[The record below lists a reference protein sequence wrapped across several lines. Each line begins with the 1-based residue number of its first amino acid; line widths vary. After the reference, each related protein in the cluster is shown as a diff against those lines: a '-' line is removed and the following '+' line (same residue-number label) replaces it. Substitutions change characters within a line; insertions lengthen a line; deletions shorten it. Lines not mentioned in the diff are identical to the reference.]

1 MVSQLLKPQKF
12 PPRGSGFTL
21 IELLVVMAIVA
32 LLLTLALPRYFNS
45 IETAKENVLREN
57 LILVRDAIDKY
68 YSDTGKYP
76 DALEIL
82 VQKRYLRTLPVDPI
96 TESAQTWVLVAPA
109 DPAKG
114 VVFNIRS
121 GAAGNSRAG
130 MPYGEL

>member
-1 MVSQLLKPQKF
+1 MK
-12 PPRGSGFTL
+12 RWGFTL

-57 LILVRDAIDKY
+57 LVIVRDAIDKY
-68 YSDTGKYP
+68 FSDTGKYP
-76 DALEIL
+76 DTIEVL
-82 VQKRYLRTLPVDPI
+82 VQKRYLRALPVDPL
-96 TESAQTWVLVAPA
+96 TESTQTWTLVAPA

-114 VVFNIRS
+114 AVFNIRS

-130 MPYGEL
+130 IPYGEL